1 MNRMKPLAMLFAL
14 LLCACVPT
22 PEKDVV
28 INRGE
33 EDTIAL
39 IQTTPAP
46 ETVPVAQAAASA
58 LPEKE
63 EPQAVGVKVLHLDE
77 TYPLGIGDAQVVF
90 DADVTVPDLES
101 WPIYAVQKTQWDR
114 EKLKALLLAVADG
127 QPVYREWD
135 SVTKEYLA
143 EAIAAIENS
152 EKVRA
157 MDEIFRASGEMTTK
171 EKLMQD
177 YESALI
183 SISRTPIDWDGVPD
197 DGSLYCSVWREDI
210 QAYWNV
216 MAFEGMLQFGAFDQL
231 IQNED
236 MVRQGEYVGAK
247 PGRELKNLSLTQEE
261 AEEKAEALFRS
272 IGIADVALA
281 QSACRKAQRVNI
293 YTTEVQSE
301 GWQLVYRK
309 RICGLAGIAPAYHE
323 LGAIDESF
331 TQGWPQETVTV
342 YVDSIGV
349 WQLLWNG
356 GCEIKERLSDST
368 ALLPFDDALELIK
381 SRLRIENMS
390 AADMGTKTVRVTKI
404 ALGYCVIPQKD
415 LQDLG
420 YTLPVWTVDY
430 ELDAS
435 IAPHRAALYF
445 GFAISALNGAN
456 IHLE

>member
-1 MNRMKPLAMLFAL
+1 MMNRVKPIAL
-14 LLCACVPT
+14 LLSALFLCACVPT
-22 PEKDVV
+22 PEKDTV

-33 EDTIAL
+33 EDTVAL

-46 ETVPVAQAAASA
+46 ETVPIAQAAASV

-63 EPQAVGVKVLHLDE
+63 ELQTVGVKVLHLDE

-90 DADVTVPDLES
+90 DADVTVPDVES

-114 EKLKALLLAVADG
+114 ENLKTFLLAVADG

-157 MDEIFRASGEMTTK
+157 MDEVFRASGEMTTK

-177 YESALI
+177 YESASI
-183 SISRTPIDWDGVPD
+183 SILRTPIDWNSVPD

-216 MAFEGMLQFGAFDQL
+216 MAFEGSLQFGAFDQL

-236 MVRQGEYVGAK
+236 MVRQGEYVGAR
-247 PGRELKNLSLTQEE
+247 PGRELKNLSLTREE
-261 AEEKAEALFRS
+261 AEEKAEAL
-272 IGIADVALA
+272 GIADVALA

-293 YTTEVQSE
+293 YTSEVQSE

-309 RICGLAGIAPAYHE
+309 NIAGLAGVAPAYHE
-323 LGAIDESF
+323 LGAIDKSF

-368 ALLPFDDALELIK
+368 ALLPFGDALELIK

-390 AADMGTKTVRVTKI
+390 AADMGTKTVRVTEI
-404 ALGYCVIPQKD
+404 ELGYCVVPQKD
-415 LQDLG
+415 RQDAG
-420 YTLPVWTVDY
+420 YTLPVWTVNY

-435 IAPHRAALYF
+435 IAPHHATLYF